1 MAKSPTGGST
11 VASAAAKKSTARPR
25 RPKSSKSSRVGQ
37 GYVAGSSVTKPAAK
51 NVALDKFTITA
62 SPDFSTAALKT
73 FLASLVKAK
82 NEILMRSKARID
94 GGDIALDQNEMTD
107 QVDIASVSVEQN
119 VIFKLLDRDRLLLS
133 EIHRAIQ
140 KIETGD
146 YGYCEGSGDV
156 IPHKR
161 LELAPWTRYSVQYQ
175 EQLEKQKSRNS

>member
-1 MAKSPTGGST
+1 MAKASTGGSR
-11 VASAAAKKSTARPR
+11 ASQAGTKKSTARGR
-25 RPKSSKSSRVGQ
+25 RQSSPAEASRTSPPH
-37 GYVAGSSVTKPAAK
+37 GSTG
-51 NVALDKFTITA
+51 LDQLTITP
-62 SPDFSTAALKT
+62 SPDFSTAVLKT
-73 FLASLVKAK
+73 FLASLVQAK
-82 NEILMRSKARID
+82 NEILMRSKARLD

-119 VIFKLLDRDRLLLS
+119 VIFKLLDRDRLQLS
-133 EIHRAIQ
+133 EIHRAIK

-175 EQLEKQKSRNS
+175 EQLEKHKSRST